1 MFAHRARYWR
11 LPMPELV
18 AIWLS
23 GLVLL
28 LVLFGVIAALL
39 RYTPSGRAQRMPLTD
54 VFRVLA
60 VCLTLV
66 CAAYTALTLVS

>member
-1 MFAHRARYWR
+1 
-11 LPMPELV
+11 MPELV

-28 LVLFGVIAALL
+28 LVLFGLIAALL
-39 RYTPSGRAQRMPLTD
+39 RYTSSGRAQRMPLSD
-54 VFRVLA
+54 VFKVLA
-60 VCLTLV
+60 VTIGLV